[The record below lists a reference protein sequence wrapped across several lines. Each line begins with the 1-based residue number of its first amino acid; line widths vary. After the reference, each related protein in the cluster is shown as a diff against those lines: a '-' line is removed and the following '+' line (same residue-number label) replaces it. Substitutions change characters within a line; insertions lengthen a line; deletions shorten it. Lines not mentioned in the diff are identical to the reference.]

1 MTSTSSLSSS
11 SGAAPSPPAAAGAA
25 AAATATGA
33 AAVTPKVVSNSLTN
47 SLSSIR
53 VSSLNASRSSV
64 VLSFAMMAG
73 PFLLVVRGECRVGGR
88 YFVSGGCRVG
98 DRYLVNGGCR
108 VGDRYLVNGGCRVGD
123 RYLVNGGCRVG
134 GVGWH
139 RRSEIGLR
147 RSVGLSSELGVA

>member
-73 PFLLVVRGECRVGGR
+73 PFLLVVRGVCRRRIGRGGCRVGDR

-98 DRYLVNGGCR
+98 DRYFVSGGCR
-108 VGDRYLVNGGCRVGD
+108 VGDRYFVS
-123 RYLVNGGCRVG
+123 GGCRVG
-134 GVGWH
+134 GVGRR

-147 RSVGLSSELGVA
+147 RSVGLSSELGVARL